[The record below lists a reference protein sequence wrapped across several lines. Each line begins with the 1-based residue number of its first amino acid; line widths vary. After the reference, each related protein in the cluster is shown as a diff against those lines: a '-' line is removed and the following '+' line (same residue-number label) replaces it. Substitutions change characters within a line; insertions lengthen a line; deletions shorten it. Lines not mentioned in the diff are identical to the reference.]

1 MKVSMLFNT
10 GRDLCF
16 YIDFCNSAPTE
27 ARLEVY
33 LRSAIAT
40 DVYKIRVIETLLD
53 PARWFIFHTNN
64 RYCNL
69 QRSLP
74 ELLLIY

>member
-10 GRDLCF
+10 GRDLCKS
-16 YIDFCNSAPTE
+16 NSSPTE

-40 DVYKIRVIETLLD
+40 DVYEIRVIETLLD

>member
-10 GRDLCF
+10 GRDLCKS
-16 YIDFCNSAPTE
+16 NSAPTE

-40 DVYKIRVIETLLD
+40 DVYEIRVIETLLD
-53 PARWFIFHTNN
+53 PARWFIFQTNN